1 MYPRGRKVCFATAG
15 FLLIAKT
22 RIYLRSCGIPTGKK
36 RAGLACGIGNI
47 LRAGRP
53 SGGQPSFPGRL
64 AGRREA
70 AAKRGTG
77 NAPWRRR
84 KEGRRGGA
92 AVFCQPG
99 GPAKPKQGQG
109 PKAPAP
115 ALCALCAP
123 AARGGREK
131 PGPTLY
137 GPGRRK
143 TLVGRGGAGR
153 DALGKAAAH
162 ALRAAAAS
170 FACRGLPGQ
179 ENCSGRCANI
189 AVRAAPLPAQG
200 PLPTIYG
207 QRRHHSLAAG
217 CRVKRIAADG
227 ARISPCAQGL

>member
-84 KEGRRGGA
+84 KEGRRGGRRCFA
-92 AVFCQPG
+92 
-99 GPAKPKQGQG
+99 GPAGRQNQSRGRGRRP
-109 PKAPAP
+109 PPL
-115 ALCALCAP
+115 LCARCARP
-123 AARGGREK
+123 PPEGGWEK

-162 ALRAAAAS
+162 DLRAAAAS

-189 AVRAAPLPAQG
+189 AVRA
-200 PLPTIYG
+200 
-207 QRRHHSLAAG
+207 
-217 CRVKRIAADG
+217 G
-227 ARISPCAQGL
+227 ALTMRLWQELGYKGMEITANL

>member
-84 KEGRRGGA
+84 KEGRRGGRRCFA
-92 AVFCQPG
+92 GPAGRQNQSRGRGRRPPPLLCARCARPPPG
-99 GPAKPKQGQG
+99 GGW
-109 PKAPAP
+109 
-115 ALCALCAP
+115 
-123 AARGGREK
+123 EK

-162 ALRAAAAS
+162 DLRAAAAS

-189 AVRAAPLPAQG
+189 AVR
-200 PLPTIYG
+200 
-207 QRRHHSLAAG
+207 
-217 CRVKRIAADG
+217 VG
-227 ARISPCAQGL
+227 ALTMRLWQELGHKGMEITANL

>member
-84 KEGRRGGA
+84 KEGRRGGRRCFA
-92 AVFCQPG
+92 
-99 GPAKPKQGQG
+99 GPAGRQNQSRGGGRRP
-109 PKAPAP
+109 PPL
-115 ALCALCAP
+115 LCARCARP
-123 AARGGREK
+123 
-131 PGPTLY
+131 PP
-137 GPGRRK
+137 
-143 TLVGRGGAGR
+143 GAG
-153 DALGKAAAH
+153 LGRARAH
-162 ALRAAAAS
+162 ALWARAAQNPGGKGRGWARRLGQSRCPYPTGSGGIIRLPRAAGS
-170 FACRGLPGQ
+170 RELQRTVREYRRAR
-179 ENCSGRCANI
+179 ST
-189 AVRAAPLPAQG
+189 AVRA
-200 PLPTIYG
+200 
-207 QRRHHSLAAG
+207 
-217 CRVKRIAADG
+217 G
-227 ARISPCAQGL
+227 ALTMRLWQELGHKGMEITANL

>member
-84 KEGRRGGA
+84 KDGAGGGGVLPARRAGKTKAGAGAEG
-92 AVFCQPG
+92 P
-99 GPAKPKQGQG
+99 PPL
-109 PKAPAP
+109 
-115 ALCALCAP
+115 LCARCARP
-123 AARGGREK
+123 
-131 PGPTLY
+131 PP
-137 GPGRRK
+137 
-143 TLVGRGGAGR
+143 GGAGKSPGPR
-153 DALGKAAAH
+153 SMGPGGAKPWWEGEGLGETPWAK
-162 ALRAAAAS
+162 
-170 FACRGLPGQ
+170 
-179 ENCSGRCANI
+179 
-189 AVRAAPLPAQG
+189 PLPI
-200 PLPTIYG
+200 PYG
-207 QRRHHSLAAG
+207 RRRHHSLAAG

>member
-84 KEGRRGGA
+84 KDGAGGGGVLPARRAG
-92 AVFCQPG
+92 
-99 GPAKPKQGQG
+99 KTKQGRG

-123 AARGGREK
+123 AARGAGK
-131 PGPTLY
+131 SPGPRSM
-137 GPGRRK
+137 GPGGAK
-143 TLVGRGGAGR
+143 PWWEGAG
-153 DALGKAAAH
+153 LGETPWAK
-162 ALRAAAAS
+162 
-170 FACRGLPGQ
+170 
-179 ENCSGRCANI
+179 
-189 AVRAAPLPAQG
+189 PLPM
-200 PLPTIYG
+200 IYG

-227 ARISPCAQGL
+227 ARISPCA

>member
-1 MYPRGRKVCFATAG
+1 M
-15 FLLIAKT
+15 FLLSWMPMFNSSIMIVLLQLWA
-22 RIYLRSCGIPTGKK
+22 I
-36 RAGLACGIGNI
+36 
-47 LRAGRP
+47 
-53 SGGQPSFPGRL
+53 
-64 AGRREA
+64 
-70 AAKRGTG
+70 
-77 NAPWRRR
+77 
-84 KEGRRGGA
+84 
-92 AVFCQPG
+92 
-99 GPAKPKQGQG
+99 
-109 PKAPAP
+109 KAPFNTGLNGASP
-115 ALCALCAP
+115 KLLFCVYFCLTSA
-123 AARGGREK
+123 
-131 PGPTLY
+131 PTLY

-162 ALRAAAAS
+162 DLRAAAAS

-227 ARISPCAQGL
+227 ARISPCAQHRRARRGFDDAAVARIGLQGDGDNSKLMI

>member
-84 KEGRRGGA
+84 KEGRRGGGRRCFA
-92 AVFCQPG
+92 
-99 GPAKPKQGQG
+99 GPAGRQNQSSRGGGRRPS
-109 PKAPAP
+109 PL
-115 ALCALCAP
+115 LCARCARP
-123 AARGGREK
+123 
-131 PGPTLY
+131 PP
-137 GPGRRK
+137 
-143 TLVGRGGAGR
+143 GGAGKSPGPR
-153 DALGKAAAH
+153 STGPGGAKPWWEGAGLGETPWAK
-162 ALRAAAAS
+162 
-170 FACRGLPGQ
+170 
-179 ENCSGRCANI
+179 
-189 AVRAAPLPAQG
+189 PLPM
-200 PLPTIYG
+200 IYG